1 MYKRQFYQIAESN
14 RIERID
20 SVARIESKLFLLEL
34 ECSTPQERMCR
45 KREDTVDEGKKELEG
60 KRRWK
65 GFGREEDGR

>member
-1 MYKRQFYQIAESN
+1 MW
-14 RIERID
+14 
-20 SVARIESKLFLLEL
+20 
-34 ECSTPQERMCR
+34 R